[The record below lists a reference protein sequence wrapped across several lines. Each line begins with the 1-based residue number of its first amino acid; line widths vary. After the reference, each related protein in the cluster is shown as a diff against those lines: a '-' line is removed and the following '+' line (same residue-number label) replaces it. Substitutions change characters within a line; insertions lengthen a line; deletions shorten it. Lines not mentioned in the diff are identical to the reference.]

1 MSNLRVAYVINDAN
15 FFVSHR
21 LPLALSVINKGGHV
35 AVITGKNINVKLEN
49 EAINLL
55 KQYKISHKSCNFSQG
70 FRNPVSEI
78 FGLFQLIYFLKMF
91 RPTSVHSVTSKG
103 NFMALLALNI
113 LKKPKLIMSISGLG
127 TMFTG
132 EINAKK
138 QFFLF
143 LYKSILNFSLKRIKY
158 NIIFQNEDDF
168 HQFNSLVKIN
178 SKNVEFVP
186 GSGVD
191 TSYFVPTKFKL
202 NQRNILLPS
211 RILYEKGVNEFIDAA
226 KILKKRKVKANF
238 YLAGDITSAN
248 PSRIPKEKIFSWIK
262 EGIVIYLDH
271 QKDMKSIYSKMNIVC
286 LPSWREGFPKVLMEA
301 ASCGLPTITTD
312 VPGCKHAIINNKTGI
327 LIPVKNS
334 IALAN
339 AIEKLFQDQNLQK
352 LMGKAGRVLALNKF
366 DLKNI
371 VPQIVKLYE

>member
-138 QFFLF
+138 KFFLF

>member
-21 LPLALSVINKGGHV
+21 LPLALSVINNGGHV

-55 KQYKISHKSCNFSQG
+55 KQYKISHKRCNFSQG

-78 FGLFQLIYFLKMF
+78 FGLLQLIYFLKMF

-138 QFFLF
+138 KFFLF

-186 GSGVD
+186 GSGID

-238 YLAGDITSAN
+238 YLAGDIISAN

-339 AIEKLFQDQNLQK
+339 AIEKLFQDQNLQQ

>member
-138 QFFLF
+138 KFFLF

-339 AIEKLFQDQNLQK
+339 AIEKLLQDQNLQK

>member
-138 QFFLF
+138 KFFLF

-178 SKNVEFVP
+178 SKNVEFVS

-238 YLAGDITSAN
+238 YLVGDIISAN

-339 AIEKLFQDQNLQK
+339 AIEKLLQDQNLQK